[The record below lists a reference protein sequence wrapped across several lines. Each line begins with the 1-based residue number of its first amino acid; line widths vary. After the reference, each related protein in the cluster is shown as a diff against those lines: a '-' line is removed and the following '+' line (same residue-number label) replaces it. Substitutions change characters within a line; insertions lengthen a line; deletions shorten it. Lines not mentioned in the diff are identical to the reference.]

1 MNPLTA
7 FYYGYT
13 KGFSGYKDQEIKE
26 NRQGLVLTELRIKE
40 IKVLNQIKLKTLELE
55 LKALMEQRLMEKD

>member
-1 MNPLTA
+1 MNPLIA

-26 NRQGLVLTELRIKE
+26 NRQNLVLTELRIKE
-40 IKVLNQIKLKTLELE
+40 IKVLNQIKLKSLELE
-55 LKALMEQRLMEKD
+55 LKALKEQRLREK